1 MDEEDGGG
9 HGVEIG
15 VYGWNC
21 GNQVQSFSS
30 KHQKV
35 FKNNERSHLNFEK
48 VSKGNKCLIRVKA
61 IELPISSYVCCW
73 KFGIVIIQSMK

>member
-21 GNQVQSFSS
+21 GNQV
-30 KHQKV
+30 
-35 FKNNERSHLNFEK
+35 
-48 VSKGNKCLIRVKA
+48 
-61 IELPISSYVCCW
+61 
-73 KFGIVIIQSMK
+73 

>member
-30 KHQKV
+30 KHYKV
-35 FKNNERSHLNFEK
+35 FKNNE
-48 VSKGNKCLIRVKA
+48 
-61 IELPISSYVCCW
+61 
-73 KFGIVIIQSMK
+73 